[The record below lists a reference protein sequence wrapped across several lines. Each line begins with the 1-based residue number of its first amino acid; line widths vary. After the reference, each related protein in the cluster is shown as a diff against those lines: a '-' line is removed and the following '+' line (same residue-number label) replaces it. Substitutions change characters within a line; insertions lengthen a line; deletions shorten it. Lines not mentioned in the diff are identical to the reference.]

1 MKKRVLALLLAGAA
15 VASLAACGSSDSGAS
30 GSGSAAGGDGEV
42 VELVMG
48 NVTSSSAKD
57 AVTEVLIPKVEEYSN
72 GTLKI
77 VHFPDNQLGNDEQS
91 FAMAQ
96 TGECDI
102 AVGSTSSV
110 ATTYNDLYVYDVP
123 YLFLNKQEVYD
134 VGFNGETGKAIL
146 DGFSEYGLKGL
157 AFWENGFRNITTTD
171 KDIAT
176 VADLSGLK
184 IRTMA
189 NEIHLEAW
197 KAMGANPT
205 PMAFGELFTGL
216 QQGTVDGQENPLG
229 IITGN
234 KFEEVQSY
242 CTLTEHV
249 YTPYYVV
256 MNQAKWDSLTAEQ
269 QEALT
274 KAIEETTQR
283 QYELSQQ
290 YEDEA
295 IEVMEGAGCA
305 VRTLTDEEKL
315 GFKEAADKANSLE
328 AAKKIMYKPEL
339 AEHMPAELH
348 AYPNNK
354 SQKNHAWGP
363 PGGDPAQKLQERAEE
378 EVVLKKIL
386 KWLDDNIELYICVF
400 LMSFMTLLVFVQ
412 VVMRYV
418 FNNSLSWSE
427 ELARYTFIWLIYIG
441 ISYGCKLRKHIK
453 IDAALYLF
461 PKKARPYVVLLG
473 DILFI
478 AFAVYITYTGFFY
491 SMEQIRFDM
500 RSAALK
506 IPYQYIYMSTVV
518 GFGLATIREIQTIIY
533 RVKCLKN
540 GEEYDG

>member
-339 AEHMPAELH
+339 ADRMAAELE
-348 AYPNNK
+348 AYRNK
-354 SQKNHAWGP
+354 YSDQNEAWGP
-363 PGGDPAQKLQERAEE
+363 PSGDPAQKLQERAEE

>member
-1 MKKRVLALLLAGAA
+1 MKKRVLAMLLAGAA
-15 VASLAACGSSDSGAS
+15 VASLAACGSKDG
-30 GSGSAAGGDGEV
+30 GENSGSAAGNGGEV

-72 GTLKI
+72 GTIKI

-110 ATTYNDLYVYDVP
+110 ATTYNDLYIYDVP
-123 YLFLNKQEVYD
+123 YMFLNKQEVYE
-134 VGFNGETGKAIL
+134 VGFGGEAGKAIL

-157 AFWENGFRNITTTD
+157 AFWENGFRNITTTE
-171 KDIAT
+171 KDIAS

-283 QYELSQQ
+283 QYELSQK

-295 IEVMEGAGCA
+295 VEVME
-305 VRTLTDEEKL
+305 RWLR
-315 GFKEAADKANSLE
+315 
-328 AAKKIMYKPEL
+328 
-339 AEHMPAELH
+339 
-348 AYPNNK
+348 
-354 SQKNHAWGP
+354 GP
-363 PGGDPAQKLQERAEE
+363 HPDR
-378 EVVLKKIL
+378 
-386 KWLDDNIELYICVF
+386 
-400 LMSFMTLLVFVQ
+400 
-412 VVMRYV
+412 
-418 FNNSLSWSE
+418 
-427 ELARYTFIWLIYIG
+427 
-441 ISYGCKLRKHIK
+441 
-453 IDAALYLF
+453 
-461 PKKARPYVVLLG
+461 
-473 DILFI
+473 
-478 AFAVYITYTGFFY
+478 
-491 SMEQIRFDM
+491 
-500 RSAALK
+500 
-506 IPYQYIYMSTVV
+506 
-518 GFGLATIREIQTIIY
+518 
-533 RVKCLKN
+533 
-540 GEEYDG
+540 

>member
-176 VADLSGLK
+176 
-184 IRTMA
+184 
-189 NEIHLEAW
+189 
-197 KAMGANPT
+197 MGANPT

-339 AEHMPAELH
+339 ADQMAAELE
-348 AYPNNK
+348 AYRNK
-354 SQKNHAWGP
+354 
-363 PGGDPAQKLQERAEE
+363 
-378 EVVLKKIL
+378 
-386 KWLDDNIELYICVF
+386 
-400 LMSFMTLLVFVQ
+400 
-412 VVMRYV
+412 
-418 FNNSLSWSE
+418 
-427 ELARYTFIWLIYIG
+427 
-441 ISYGCKLRKHIK
+441 
-453 IDAALYLF
+453 
-461 PKKARPYVVLLG
+461 
-473 DILFI
+473 
-478 AFAVYITYTGFFY
+478 
-491 SMEQIRFDM
+491 
-500 RSAALK
+500 
-506 IPYQYIYMSTVV
+506 
-518 GFGLATIREIQTIIY
+518 
-533 RVKCLKN
+533 
-540 GEEYDG
+540 